1 MSDITESDIQLACRN
16 WCNVTDFSETTLTY
30 DTQSSDNGLVPFF
43 FTLLDVHHPLKYYA
57 ICILF

>member
-1 MSDITESDIQLACRN
+1 MSAITESDIQLACRN

-43 FTLLDVHHPLKYYA
+43 FYSFGCVPSP
-57 ICILF
+57 